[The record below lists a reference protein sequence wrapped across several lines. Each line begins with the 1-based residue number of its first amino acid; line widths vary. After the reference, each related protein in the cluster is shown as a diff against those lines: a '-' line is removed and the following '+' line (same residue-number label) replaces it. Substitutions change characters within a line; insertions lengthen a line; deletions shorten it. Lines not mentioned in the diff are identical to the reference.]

1 MVNFFACIEN
11 IAEPSLIFE
20 SVAYDLQILQ
30 GLQKTKDNS
39 DSRKNYLSG
48 DLFFVHFFCW
58 ILNHLF
64 VRQRTE

>member
-1 MVNFFACIEN
+1 MVTFFACSEN
-11 IAEPSLIFE
+11 TAKPCFIFE
-20 SVAYDLQILQ
+20 SVPYDLPILQ

-48 DLFFVHFFCW
+48 DLFFVNFFCW